1 MKKSKLKAFTLLE
14 VLLVMVII
22 WILAVVLTEAYIT
35 ISRIALKVEQEKNLS
50 EESLTLTQ
58 VFQSVA
64 DEAQID
70 YTKYD
75 NLEWSWW
82 FTDILHLTWNQWS
95 GTSIYTTWECLD
107 LDWNIKINPDWI
119 YSGKALDMQT
129 YSGCKL
135 VLDQNGSIT
144 ELTSSKKV
152 IISKIKFRIIPYN
165 SDENYFE
172 NNAEDNVINKIHKQ
186 AFWVFL
192 HLYAPIYQPVW
203 TNDIDYPLQLFFNL
217 ND

>member
-1 MKKSKLKAFTLLE
+1 
-14 VLLVMVII
+14 
-22 WILAVVLTEAYIT
+22 
-35 ISRIALKVEQEKNLS
+35 
-50 EESLTLTQ
+50 
-58 VFQSVA
+58 
-64 DEAQID
+64 
-70 YTKYD
+70 
-75 NLEWSWW
+75 
-82 FTDILHLTWNQWS
+82 
-95 GTSIYTTWECLD
+95 
-107 LDWNIKINPDWI
+107 
-119 YSGKALDMQT
+119 MQT